1 MIEVKGLTRQFDS
14 RIAVE
19 DLSLEVGQGEIFGLL
34 GPNGAGKTTTLR
46 MLAGLISP
54 SSGEATVA
62 GVPLVRERM
71 NDVRAK
77 VGFLTE
83 APGLWDRL
91 TVRLNLLVYARLYGV
106 DDPARAVSEALGM
119 FDLEDRAD
127 SLAAQLSKGMK
138 QKVAIARALLHSPPV
153 LLLDEPTSG
162 LDPQTARLVRE
173 LVLALRDRGHT
184 IIISTHN
191 LDEAERVSSRIGV
204 LQRRLIALDT
214 PDALRR
220 RLFGQRVRVR
230 LAGGTRDHAEAAVQA
245 FIFQQFMLL
254 QLLIPVTGAMA
265 FAGYSLIGEKQG
277 RTLEPLLATPITT
290 AELLIAKGLGALL
303 PSLAIML
310 GTLAIY
316 LAGMLAFAEPHVFS
330 AVLTAR
336 AALLVLGFGP
346 IGALVAL
353 QIAIL
358 VSARVNDPRTAQQF
372 GALLILPITVAFVM
386 QFNGVIRLTVP
397 VIVIAL
403 VVLFV
408 VWVLLVM
415 LGVALF
421 EREAILTRW
430 K

>member
-173 LVLALRDRGHT
+173 LVLALRDKGHT

-230 LAGGTRDHAEAAVQA
+230 LAGGTRDHAEAAVRA
-245 FIFQQFMLL
+245 GAHDL
-254 QLLIPVTGAMA
+254 QV
-265 FAGYSLIGEKQG
+265 
-277 RTLEPLLATPITT
+277 LED
-290 AELLIAKGLGALL
+290 GF
-303 PSLAIML
+303 SLAMDDVDRDTPAIIRAL
-310 GTLAIY
+310 VEAGAEVLAVIPAQAPLEDVY
-316 LAGMLAFAEPHVFS
+316 LALINDQKEK
-330 AVLTAR
+330 
-336 AALLVLGFGP
+336 P
-346 IGALVAL
+346 I
-353 QIAIL
+353 
-358 VSARVNDPRTAQQF
+358 S
-372 GALLILPITVAFVM
+372 
-386 QFNGVIRLTVP
+386 
-397 VIVIAL
+397 
-403 VVLFV
+403 
-408 VWVLLVM
+408 
-415 LGVALF
+415 
-421 EREAILTRW
+421 
-430 K
+430 